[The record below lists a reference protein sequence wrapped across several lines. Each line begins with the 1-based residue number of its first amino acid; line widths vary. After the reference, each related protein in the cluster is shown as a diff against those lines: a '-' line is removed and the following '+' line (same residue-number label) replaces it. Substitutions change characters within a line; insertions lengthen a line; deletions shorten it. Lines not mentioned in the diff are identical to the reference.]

1 MKIKTLILLSLFIV
15 YFTSITWCVYLYSS
29 LAIMTLRSIHKN
41 LLGEGEL
48 MRNWGYPK
56 NLRCYKGDDF
66 FITVSSRLGG
76 DGTSE

>member
-15 YFTSITWCVYLYSS
+15 YFTSITWCVYLYLS
-29 LAIMTLRSIHKN
+29 LAIMTLGSIHKN

-56 NLRCYKGDDF
+56 NLRC
-66 FITVSSRLGG
+66 
-76 DGTSE
+76 